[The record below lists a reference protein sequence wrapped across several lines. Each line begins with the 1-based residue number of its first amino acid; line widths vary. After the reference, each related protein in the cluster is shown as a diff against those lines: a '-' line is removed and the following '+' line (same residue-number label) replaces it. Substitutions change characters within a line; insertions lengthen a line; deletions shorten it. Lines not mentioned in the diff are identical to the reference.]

1 MDGWMDVVVWA
12 YFPFRFVTVEP
23 RPLHFPL
30 SAYTDW
36 NLQLIQVRV
45 TFRTFPL

>member
-1 MDGWMDVVVWA
+1 MDVVWT

-30 SAYTDW
+30 TRIGTF
-36 NLQLIQVRV
+36 NLFALATQVRV